1 LAPIQPAGFLQNRA
15 DHPASLFRMAMAG
28 QLSGGPT
35 IVGATSPAG
44 GVHPALGGRLAATGQ
59 ASMNVSIATGLVY
72 MPCSTAWNGL
82 YSGYNS
88 AAYTVAIT
96 AASATQWR
104 TDLIVARQHDTA
116 LGDADNNWDII
127 AVAGTLSGSA
137 PGATPAAPSN
147 SIPLALVRVVPN
159 MTVTNGGGTVVDAR
173 QFIGLS
179 GPIFCT
185 SATRPALTSPEGTM
199 WVETDTHLIGVIL
212 NGAYSYIP
220 TSPSSTP
227 AAGPW
232 TAFNPLSNTWAVR
245 APYTSAWVR
254 KLNFPPNCVQIS
266 ATMTTGTSAPN
277 IADGTVIGVI
287 PAGFRPATAQV
298 LPLSVGAN
306 FGQAWV
312 NIAAGGNMTC
322 NAVGVQNAL
331 ANVNG
336 IYPLDSL

>member
-1 LAPIQPAGFLQNRA
+1 MAPIQPAGFLQNRA

-44 GVHPALGGRLAATGQ
+44 GVHPALGGRLAVTGQ
-59 ASMNVSIATGLVY
+59 ASMNVSVATGLVN
-72 MPCSTAWNGL
+72 MPSSTAWNGL

-88 AAYTVAIT
+88 AAYTVAIG

-116 LGDADNNWDII
+116 LGDGDNNWDII
-127 AVAGTLSGSA
+127 AVPGTNSSSA
-137 PGATPAAPSN
+137 PGATPAAPNN
-147 SIPLALVRVVPN
+147 SIPLALIRVTPN

-185 SATRPALTSPEGTM
+185 SATRPSLSCPEGTM
-199 WVETDTHLIGVIL
+199 WIETDTHLAGIIL
-212 NGAYSYIP
+212 NGAYAYIP
-220 TSPSSTP
+220 TTSSTTP
-227 AAGPW
+227 AAGAW

-266 ATMTTGTSAPN
+266 ATITTGTSAGN
-277 IADGTVIGVI
+277 ITDGTVIGNV
-287 PAGFRPATAQV
+287 PAGFRPSTTQT
-298 LPLSVGAN
+298 LPLVTATNIGI
-306 FGQAWV
+306 GYV
-312 NIAAGGNMTC
+312 NIASSGNVTC
-322 NAVGVQNAL
+322 NNVSVQSAFASL
-331 ANVNG
+331 TG
-336 IYPLDSL
+336 IYSLDSL